1 MSVPPLTF
9 PVKDIALVDS
19 PRERLERKAGLQV
32 RLANTAGS
40 VLLKITLL

>member
-19 PRERLERKAGLQV
+19 PRERLERMVSSRAV
-32 RLANTAGS
+32 EGS
-40 VLLKITLL
+40 LSSSSLVN